1 MPEISNKSEE
11 PVAVTA
17 IPAPVS
23 QTQPVTV
30 APPPVRPAEPAPE
43 KTPAP
48 PPLFKS
54 GLSSLDKL
62 KQQIAEKK
70 KEQAEKQPEQALAD
84 EPVVV
89 VENRPVTSEVF
100 GKVWELYLATL
111 HKENKMS
118 LSVVFKNA
126 QWNLINDSTVELIL
140 ASQHE
145 RELFDEERINIIPF
159 MRSNLKHTGF
169 EFDLKVNSTIAK
181 HRVFTAEEKFN
192 AMAEQNPLLNDLRN
206 LLALDLEY

>member
-1 MPEISNKSEE
+1 M
-11 PVAVTA
+11 
-17 IPAPVS
+17 
-23 QTQPVTV
+23 QPV
-30 APPPVRPAEPAPE
+30 PEPAVS
-43 KTPAP
+43 KSVATP

-70 KEQAEKQPEQALAD
+70 KEQAEKQPEQQLAS
-84 EPVVV
+84 EPVVTV
-89 VENRPVTSEVF
+89 DDIPVTTEVF
-100 GKVWELYLATL
+100 AKVWELYFSGL

-118 LSVVFKNA
+118 LAVVFKNA
-126 QWNLINDSTVELIL
+126 QWNLLTETTVELVL

-145 RELFDEERINIIPF
+145 KELFDEERINIIPF
-159 MRSNLKHTGF
+159 MRRHLKHTGF
-169 EFDLKVNSTIAK
+169 DFELKVNSTIAK

-192 AMAEQNPLLNDLRN
+192 AMAEKNPLLNDLRN